1 MFPAGRSCEV
11 LNLRL
16 YHVTNGTKLNLVF
29 QLFISAGTQISK
41 ILMKSILS
49 NHFRRIFRLE
59 HLWQISFSKRSTRG
73 VWMHFPIE
81 LKSIFHLN
89 LLPEGNMSLMTNIFN
104 GYIWISIE
112 KHFLLENTYIGT
124 IEASKERFS
133 KEILC

>member
-1 MFPAGRSCEV
+1 
-11 LNLRL
+11 
-16 YHVTNGTKLNLVF
+16 
-29 QLFISAGTQISK
+29 
-41 ILMKSILS
+41 
-49 NHFRRIFRLE
+49 
-59 HLWQISFSKRSTRG
+59 
-73 VWMHFPIE
+73 MHFPIE
-81 LKSIFHLN
+81 LKSIFHFN